1 MIKEYIEKNLPEV
14 LEYASIGERVDF
26 FMDNNTTV
34 INFNTAY
41 QSDMSININ
50 QYQGRITIEGGYGTR
65 STNYKTISKA
75 FDKRILY
82 FLEMYKERYEL
93 EEINRN
99 EHLKIGEKEQ
109 ARIDELHDTYGS
121 CIVLKQESKYLPPIP
136 ILVIGKREYYID
148 LDKNTMEFNSTY
160 YNTIGNDDSKIFP
173 LHLAIEL
180 LQQQEMYNLITGES
194 YEEWYR

>member
-82 FLEMYKERYEL
+82 FLDMYKERYEL

-148 LDKNTMEFNSTY
+148 LDKNTMEFNSAY
-160 YNTIGNDDSKIFP
+160 YNTIGNDESKIFP

-194 YEEWYR
+194 YEE